1 MCTCGQQSGVNGCWL
16 KWNSGIISSAML
28 RSFIRTAEIPTSFIG
43 FGETF
48 HLSLIVFLFLARFL
62 ATWVSCFRSGIME
75 NPLHPPAVT
84 TVGWI
89 CTSFITSPVRS
100 KKIEHSKRLTLTV
113 ISSFPLTWWEKRSC
127 LMWSKY
133 YNNNNNNNNNNN
145 KNKNKKTRTRK
156 QEQEKTM
163 PRTAKAIACYK
174 AFCIF
179 TTRFQIEQI
188 KPHQCNLSQRMMY
201 PITLRLWSL
210 TQLEK
215 QRVPGTWYQ

>member
-28 RSFIRTAEIPTSFIG
+28 RSFIRTAEI
-43 FGETF
+43 TF

-113 ISSFPLTWWEKRSC
+113 ISSFPLTWWEKSPVSC
-127 LMWSKY
+127 QVS
-133 YNNNNNNNNNNN
+133 
-145 KNKNKKTRTRK
+145 TTTTTTTRRRTRK
-156 QEQEKTM
+156 QENKNKQKQCQEQPKQLL
-163 PRTAKAIACYK
+163 A
-174 AFCIF
+174 
-179 TTRFQIEQI
+179 TRRSVFLLLVFR
-188 KPHQCNLSQRMMY
+188 LSN
-201 PITLRLWSL
+201 
-210 TQLEK
+210 
-215 QRVPGTWYQ
+215 